1 MKKKKKYNHLSQEQ
15 RYTID
20 RLLKQG
26 KSQSE
31 IAKIIGVH
39 RSTVSREIARNKTA
53 SRGVYSWRLAD
64 QYAKEREDW
73 KKHPRKFTEAMR
85 ACFETLL
92 IDRKWSPEQI
102 ANRCQMEQIPMV
114 GKTTLYTYLHL
125 DKKNKGSLYL
135 SCRHALRRR
144 KQRLAAPTKWEKR
157 KSISQRPICIDQQL
171 REGDLEM
178 DTIVGP
184 NNKGAILTITDRK
197 TGYLIMEKLK
207 HGKDA
212 KQLARVVNR
221 RLAFLKR
228 RGQIFS
234 ITTDNG
240 TEFTH
245 FKSIERALKIP
256 VFFAK
261 PYCSSDKPHI
271 ENINGLIRQY
281 IPKGKSFDEISD
293 DEIRQIQNQLNN
305 RPVFSTP
312 KCNLEWSSP
321 CSGRPLLF

>member
-1 MKKKKKYNHLSQEQ
+1 MKKKIE
-15 RYTID
+15 
-20 RLLKQG
+20 
-26 KSQSE
+26 
-31 IAKIIGVH
+31 
-39 RSTVSREIARNKTA
+39 
-53 SRGVYSWRLAD
+53 
-64 QYAKEREDW
+64 
-73 KKHPRKFTEAMR
+73 
-85 ACFETLL
+85 
-92 IDRKWSPEQI
+92 RKWLPEQI
-102 ANRCQMEQIPMV
+102 ANQCQMEQIPMV

-135 SCRHALRRR
+135 SCRHALRRK
-144 KQRLAAPTKWEKR
+144 KQQLVAPTKWGKR

-171 REGDLEM
+171 REGALEM

-221 RLAFLKR
+221 RLALLKR

-245 FKSIERALKIP
+245 FKSIERVLKIP

-261 PYCSSDKPHI
+261 PYCSADKPHI

-305 RPVFSTP
+305 RPRKKLGYKTPYEVFF
-312 KCNLEWSSP
+312 LH
-321 CSGRPLLF
+321 L

>member
-1 MKKKKKYNHLSQEQ
+1 MKKKYKHLSREQ
-15 RYTID
+15 RYAID

-31 IAKIIGVH
+31 IAKVIGVH

-53 SRGVYSWRLAD
+53 SRGAYSWRLAN

-73 KKHPRKFTEAMR
+73 KSHPRKFTFTMQT
-85 ACFETLL
+85 CFETLL
-92 IDRKWSPEQI
+92 VNRKWSPEQI
-102 ANRCQMEQIPMV
+102 VNRCKLDQIPMV
-114 GKTTLYTYLHL
+114 GKTTLYTYLHQ
-125 DKKNKGSLYL
+125 DKKNKGSLYRA
-135 SCRHALRRR
+135 CRHALRHK
-144 KQRLAAPTKWEKR
+144 KQRLSKRTKWEKR
-157 KSISQRPICIDQQL
+157 KSISERPICIDQEL

-184 NNKGAILTITDRK
+184 NNKGSILTITDRK
-197 TGYLIMEKLK
+197 TGYVIIEKLK

-212 KQLARVVNR
+212 KQLASVVNR

-245 FKSIERALKIP
+245 FKSIERALRVP
-256 VFFAK
+256 VYFAK

-271 ENINGLIRQY
+271 ENMNGVIRQY

-293 DEIRQIQNQLNN
+293 DEIREIENFLNN
-305 RPVFSTP
+305 RPRKKLDYKTPFEVFY
-312 KCNLEWSSP
+312 LH
-321 CSGRPLLF
+321 L